1 MPNVS
6 GISRNALKVSE
17 VSVDKVLSHYLW
29 NAAIPP
35 KKEDMLTAATSP
47 NEKPIH
53 IDATDYMRN
62 GAGRYASAAD
72 FKMFETFLMLKIYL
86 LEISLTLLMKLS
98 I

>member
-35 KKEDMLTAATSP
+35 KKEDMLTAATST
-47 NEKPIH
+47 ERKPIH
-53 IDATDYMRN
+53 IDATDYMKN
-62 GAGRYASAAD
+62 GANQYA
-72 FKMFETFLMLKIYL
+72 I
-86 LEISLTLLMKLS
+86 LEPLTSKEVV
-98 I
+98 